1 MTIAPQLFTIY
12 QQLLELS
19 QVMLRLAADGQWD
32 ELIAKEMEYVSAVQK
47 LARATEEAQPST
59 YIQEQLRPV
68 LRHILENER
77 EVKSLLQ
84 ARMDELSRLVG
95 QSSRQKSVLTA
106 YGKQGGN
113 VLVPRDGTEASR

>member
-1 MTIAPQLFTIY
+1 MIIAPQLLTIY

-19 QVMLRLAADGQWD
+19 QAMLRLAAEGQWD

-47 LARATEEAQPST
+47 LARATEEAQPSSH
-59 YIQEQLRPV
+59 IQEQLRPV

-84 ARMDELSRLVG
+84 ARMDELAKLVG
-95 QSSRQKSVLTA
+95 QNTRQKSVLTA
-106 YGKQGGN
+106 YGRQGGN
-113 VLVPRDGTEASR
+113 LLLPHDSSEASQ